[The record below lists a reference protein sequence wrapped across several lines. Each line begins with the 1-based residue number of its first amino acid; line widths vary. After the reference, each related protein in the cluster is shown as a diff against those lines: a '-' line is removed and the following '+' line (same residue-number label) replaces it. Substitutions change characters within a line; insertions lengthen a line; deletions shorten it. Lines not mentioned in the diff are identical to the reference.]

1 MEIITIEDKDKWNEI
16 VKSFPHWDV
25 YYLNEYAKSFGLH
38 GDGVPYLLYWSDGKN
53 RMAYVVMENDIADFK
68 PFRNHMK
75 TQEHYDW
82 TTPYGYG
89 GPLLEGEISLDW
101 IHNAEQEKETYAKE
115 HNIVSEFFRFHPLLQ
130 NQKKLESDIKV
141 LYMKKTVY
149 IDTQSEDV
157 IYANMTPNNRNM
169 VRKAEKNGVQIFF
182 DKGEK
187 IDEFVEIYNETM
199 QNHNADEY
207 YFFEKK
213 YFEFIKTQMKENV
226 LFGYA
231 EYEGKIVSA
240 SIFFFNEEYMHYH
253 LSGTLFEYRNLGA
266 ANLLLTKAALWASE
280 HQIKE
285 FHLGGGV
292 ENEDSL
298 LRFKKHFNRNGLI
311 DFCIGSK
318 VFLPEVF
325 EELVKLRTKVD
336 STFDLN
342 KPFMIKYRG

>member
-1 MEIITIEDKDKWNEI
+1 MKIITIEDKVEWNEI
-16 VKSFPHWDV
+16 VMSFPDWDV
-25 YYLNEYAKSFGLH
+25 YYLNEYAQSFALH
-38 GDGVPYLLYWSDGKN
+38 GDGVPYLLYWTDGN
-53 RMAYVVMENDIADFK
+53 SRMAYVVMQNDIADFK
-68 PFRNHMK
+68 PFRKYMEK
-75 TQEHYDW
+75 QKYYDW

-89 GPLLEGEISLDW
+89 GPLLDGDVSLEW
-101 IHNAEQEKETYAKE
+101 INNAEKEKELFAKE
-115 HNIVSEFFRFHPLLQ
+115 HHIVSEFFRFHPLLQ
-130 NQKKLESDIKV
+130 NQKKLETAIKV

-169 VRKAEKNGVQIFF
+169 VRKAKKNGVHIFF
-182 DKGEK
+182 DKGEN
-187 IDEFVEIYNETM
+187 IDKFIEIYNETM

-207 YFFEKK
+207 YFFEHD
-213 YFEFIKTQMKENV
+213 YFEFIRTQMKENV
-226 LFGYA
+226 LFAYA
-231 EYEGKIVSA
+231 DYEGKIVSA
-240 SIFFFNEEYMHYH
+240 SIFFYNEKYMHYH
-253 LSGTLFEYRNLGA
+253 LSGTLSEYRNLGA
-266 ANLLLTKAALWASE
+266 ANLLLTEAALWACE

-325 EELVKLRTKVD
+325 EELVALRARVD
-336 STFDLN
+336 STFDSN
-342 KPFMIKYRG
+342 RQFMIKYRG